1 MTKKPNK
8 YNLRQM
14 VYFLALDSNAKW
26 TVYGSI
32 IRSMR
37 STPDGWE
44 YTIKGNPVNF
54 LRKEENVYLDMAAAK
69 KAAANLNKQAD
80 KPAKPELPK

>member
-14 VYFLALDSNAKW
+14 VYFLALDSKAKW

-44 YTIKGNPVNF
+44 YTIKGNPVNY
-54 LRKEENVYLDMAAAK
+54 LRKE
-69 KAAANLNKQAD
+69 
-80 KPAKPELPK
+80 

>member
-1 MTKKPNK
+1 MKLNK
-8 YNLRQM
+8 FNLGDLVYFVELDENLR
-14 VYFLALDSNAKW
+14 W